1 MSKFDKLLQKI
12 LPGTS
17 DKNIHF
23 YDLIKLL
30 NSLEF
35 SERIKGS
42 HHIFSKPE
50 IEEIINIQPVGTL
63 AKPYQVKQ
71 VREIIIKYK
80 LLEDHDPEV

>member
-12 LPGTS
+12 LSGTS

-23 YDLIKLL
+23 YDLIKVL

-42 HHIFSKPE
+42 HHIFSKLG

>member
-12 LPGTS
+12 LSGTS

-23 YDLIKLL
+23 YDLIKVL

-50 IEEIINIQPVGTL
+50 IEEIINIQPLGTL

-80 LLEDHDPEV
+80 LLENHDPEV